1 MRKRIA
7 LLLGAVLVFG
17 LWGCGKTQEPV
28 KSETEEKIRIG
39 IIFDTFVVERWQRDR
54 DLFVATAQDLGADV
68 YTQNA
73 NGDPSRQEEMIRHF
87 IKDDMDAIVV
97 VAIESDVIADEIQ
110 DAREAGIKVVSY
122 DRLAME
128 ANTDLYVSFD
138 NVEVGVLMAE
148 AFTATLEPGDSV
160 VMICGP
166 ESDGNT
172 AMVQQGFLET
182 AEAYGLRI
190 LDTAYAAEWEAE
202 EAKKYVDE
210 HVDLIR
216 EAKGIMCGNDNL
228 AGSVIQAL
236 VENQLDTPVVVGQDG
251 DLDACQRIVEGTQY
265 MTVYKPVENL
275 AKRAAEATIELV
287 KEGKVEYD
295 TMISDGEYDVP
306 YIMLKPVAVTRE
318 NINETIIDS
327 GFHMKED
334 VYLNRPEE
342 MPE

>member
-1 MRKRIA
+1 MKKRIA
-7 LLLGAVLVFG
+7 LFFGAMLMLGLC
-17 LWGCGKTQEPV
+17 GCGKSQELV
-28 KSETEEKIRIG
+28 ESETEEKIKIG

-54 DLFVATAQDLGADV
+54 DLFVATVQDLGAEV

-73 NGDPSRQEEMIRHF
+73 NGDPARQEEMIRHF
-87 IKDDMDAIVV
+87 IEEDTDAIVV
-97 VAIESDVIADEIQ
+97 VAIESEIIADEIQ

-128 ANTDLYVSFD
+128 ANTDLYISFD

-148 AFTATLEPGDSV
+148 GFTETLEPGDSV

-172 AMVQQGFLET
+172 AMVKQGFLET
-182 AEAYGLRI
+182 VDAYGLQV
-190 LDTAYAAEWEAE
+190 LDIAYAAGWEAE

-236 VENQLDTPVVVGQDG
+236 VENQLDTPVVVGQDA
-251 DLDACQRIVEGTQY
+251 DLDACQRIVEGIQY

-287 KEGKVEYD
+287 KEGEVVYD
-295 TMISDGEYDVP
+295 TMINDGEYDVP

-318 NINETIIDS
+318 NINATIIDS

>member
-182 AEAYGLRI
+182 AEAYGLQI

-216 EAKGIMCGNDNL
+216 EAKGIMCG
-228 AGSVIQAL
+228 
-236 VENQLDTPVVVGQDG
+236 
-251 DLDACQRIVEGTQY
+251 
-265 MTVYKPVENL
+265 MT
-275 AKRAAEATIELV
+275 IW
-287 KEGKVEYD
+287 
-295 TMISDGEYDVP
+295 
-306 YIMLKPVAVTRE
+306 RE
-318 NINETIIDS
+318 
-327 GFHMKED
+327 
-334 VYLNRPEE
+334 V
-342 MPE
+342 

>member
-17 LWGCGKTQEPV
+17 LWGCGKAQEPV
-28 KSETEEKIRIG
+28 KPETEEKIRIG

-73 NGDPSRQEEMIRHF
+73 NGGPSRQEEMIRHF

-182 AEAYGLRI
+182 AEAYGLQI

>member
-17 LWGCGKTQEPV
+17 LWGCGKAQEPV
-28 KSETEEKIRIG
+28 KPETEEKIRIG

-182 AEAYGLRI
+182 AEAYGLQI